1 MSSGKATELKTTQML
16 RQCYRTAVDIQRLP
30 DKYDTGKYEDTRPSD
45 FIVILSRDISNQKS
59 AVFYIECKETEKPKS
74 SFSFSSSFRK
84 GQLQGM
90 VRAAQLK
97 QPYYVV
103 FHILSTEKIF
113 LVPAIEILSCI
124 NAGKKSISME
134 IIEQYPWTTGALH
147 DYY

>member
-1 MSSGKATELKTTQML
+1 M
-16 RQCYRTAVDIQRLP
+16 R
-30 DKYDTGKYEDTRPSD
+30 
-45 FIVILSRDISNQKS
+45 
-59 AVFYIECKETEKPKS
+59 
-74 SFSFSSSFRK
+74 FSSSFRK